1 MVGTLLPSV
10 VGVEVGVGVVRRLVV
25 VIAVVAVVLVVF
37 VDARGEEKGLGEAVV
52 AD

>member
-25 VIAVVAVVLVVF
+25 VIAVVAVVVVF